1 MSRTLVIGFGNRD
14 RADDG
19 VAYYVVN
26 ALRGRLGQRALGEDE
41 TGLEELGAPVDS
53 IFLSQI
59 VPELMDVVTP
69 YRQIVFVDAHVG
81 EERGDLYCAPVLPE
95 DVSAAFTHQMSP
107 TMFLALLK
115 ILYQQEPEG
124 HIVSIRGYDFDFH
137 PTLSPAT
144 SQLIDEAVDCIE
156 QLHGR
161 LTEEPRPS

>member
-26 ALRGRLGQRALGEDE
+26 ALRGRLCQKMLAEDE

-53 IFLSQI
+53 IFLSQL

-69 YRQIVFVDAHVG
+69 YQQIVFVDAHVG
-81 EERGDLYCAPVLPE
+81 EERGNLYCAPVLPE
-95 DVSAAFTHQMSP
+95 DVSATFTHQLSP
-107 TMFLALLK
+107 TMLLALLK

-144 SQLIDEAVDCIE
+144 SRLIDEAVDRIE

-161 LTEEPRPS
+161 LTEDPRPS